1 MSRLVFTSVVCLPS
15 LFMTIA
21 MADAPLRLNELRLEQ
36 PGADNDEYIE
46 IAGTAGESLSGV
58 SIVVIGDDDFAL
70 PGQQNGVIEQVVN
83 LTGFSIPASGFFLVG
98 EPSLSLAIPNLAVT
112 LNLEGNDNVT
122 VLVVRGFTG
131 FDGQKLDT
139 NDDGVLDV
147 TPWTSVV
154 SSLAIVGTVIPN
166 GSKSDYYYSTTTI
179 GPDNGLA
186 PSAAWLCA
194 NTSQWNIGTVDPFA
208 GVDSPGAANRT
219 CVPQGLVINEIRI
232 DQTGTDLDEYFEIK
246 GAPGQSLTG
255 YTYVVI
261 GDGSTAATRNGVL
274 EYVRSLDGFV
284 LGADGLALFAQYAT
298 LVNAHGTVDYVL
310 SPVNAAGFFENS
322 DNVTHM
328 LVQGFTGTVN
338 QDIDTNDDGVLDLT
352 PWASIADAVAL
363 VENLTV
369 PPATGDEYSYAPTG
383 VRVGPDGIN
392 VPGQIYRCTP
402 NGTWSIGAFDPTAAN
417 AADSP
422 SDPNDACTACGPG
435 AANCHAIHA
444 TPGCVDT
451 TCCNAVC
458 AADPACCVTNWDQLC
473 VNNARTSCLAAGL
486 PPVLAFNEIRA
497 DDQTSTD
504 VNEYIEITGTPGLS
518 LNGVTIIV
526 IGDGVS
532 ANGNVE
538 AVISLNGAAIPKDG
552 IFLVAESTFTLG
564 IPDAVR
570 SMNLENG
577 DSVTY
582 MLVWNYTG
590 LLNNDV
596 DTNDDCTIDAPT
608 WDAIIDSVGLVS
620 GDNRCV
626 YSVKTAGP
634 TYSGFPPQIVKCANG
649 TWGVGRLDTAAVDGF
664 GTPGSANV
672 GCPLP
677 NPCGNPAAGSC
688 YQVHTTPGCA
698 DAACCNTVCVIDVT
712 CCEAAWDATCAD
724 AAELQCFVPV
734 NPPSVIISE
743 IRIDQPGVDNDEYFE
758 LYGAPSTLLNGLTYI
773 VIGDG
778 IGGSGVI
785 ESATA
790 LTGNRTAADGFFLCA
805 HAAFTL
811 APSEVNL
818 VNASFAFENDDNVT
832 HMLVFNFTGTLQQ
845 DLDTNDDGV
854 LDITPWTSIVNSV
867 AVVRD
872 ATVPPPV
879 GIEWVYS
886 TKIVGPDVSG
896 TTPVSPRQVAYCPST
911 QTSVIG
917 PYDFV
922 LNPGFDTPGNG
933 NTGCVYTPPCPAD
946 FDHNGVVGS
955 SDLAA
960 LLNAW
965 GGPDPVIDLD
975 GSGAVGSPDLA
986 ALLNAWGPCQ

>member
-46 IAGTAGESLSGV
+46 IAGTPGESLSDV

-83 LTGFSIPASGFFLVG
+83 LTGLVMPASGFFLVG
-98 EPSLSLAIPNLAVT
+98 EASMSLAIPNLAVT

-166 GSKSDYYYSTTTI
+166 GSKSDYYYSATTI

-208 GVDSPGAANRT
+208 GVDSPGAANLT

-246 GAPGQSLTG
+246 GAAGQSLTG

-298 LVNAHGTVDYVL
+298 LPNAQGTVDYVL
-310 SPVNAAGFFENS
+310 TPLNAAGFFENS

-352 PWASIADAVAL
+352 PWTSIADAVAV

-369 PPATGDEYSYAPTG
+369 PPATGDEYSYALTG
-383 VRVGPDGIN
+383 VRIGPDGTFA
-392 VPGQIYRCTP
+392 PGQIYRCTP

-422 SDPNDACTACGPG
+422 SDPNAACTACGPG

-451 TCCNAVC
+451 TCCNSVC
-458 AADPACCVTNWDQLC
+458 VADPTCCVTDWDQLC
-473 VNNARTSCLAAGL
+473 VDNARTLCLGAGL

-497 DDQTSTD
+497 DDQTNTD
-504 VNEYIEITGTPGLS
+504 LNEYIEITGTPGLS
-518 LNGVTIIV
+518 LNGVTILV

-532 ANGNVE
+532 PNGNVE
-538 AVISLNGAAIPKDG
+538 AIISLNGAAIPKDG

-582 MLVWNYTG
+582 LLVWNYTG

-626 YSVKTAGP
+626 YSVQTAGP
-634 TYSGFPPQIVKCANG
+634 AYSGFPPQIVKCADG

-743 IRIDQPGVDNDEYFE
+743 FRIDQPGVDNDEYFE
-758 LYGAPSTLLNGLTYI
+758 LYGAPNTLLNGLTYI

-811 APSEVNL
+811 APAEVNL
-818 VNASFAFENDDNVT
+818 FNASFVFENDDNVT
-832 HMLVFNFTGTLQQ
+832 HMVVFRFTGTLQQ

-917 PYDFV
+917 PNDFV

-946 FDHNGVVGS
+946 FDQNGVVGS

-986 ALLNAWGPCQ
+986 ALLNAWGTCQ